1 MAFLI
6 PDTLDNLASP
16 LFFVA
21 RSHRVAGTKGR
32 DMTNHAEA
40 IAELKDLLGDRLS
53 QGQSVRETHSHDEAY
68 TTPVLPDA
76 VAFPEST
83 QEVSEIVKI
92 CARHKCPIV
101 AYGVGSS
108 LEGHVV
114 PVKGGVSLNMM
125 GMNKVLAIH
134 AEDLDAVVQPGVTRT
149 ELNTELRDT
158 GLMFT
163 VDPGADATMGGMA
176 ATRASGTNS
185 VRYGTMRENV
195 LALEV
200 VTADGS
206 IIRTGTRAKKSSAG
220 YDLTHL
226 FVGSEGTL
234 GIITELTV
242 RLFGQPESISAA
254 TCAFEDIDNAVQ
266 SVILAIQIG
275 LPMARI
281 ELIDEVQ
288 IKALNSYND
297 SFDLPEKPHLFLE
310 FHGSPAGVAEQVESF
325 KDIAED
331 LGATDFEWAKKTEDR
346 NRLWAAR
353 HNAYYAARSLRPQG
367 SAVLTDCCVPI
378 SALADC
384 IRIAKDK
391 IAEAGL
397 ISPIVGHVG
406 DGNFHLQILIDPE
419 DEVEFSA
426 AKALA
431 SELNHVAIE
440 HEGTVTGEHGVG
452 LGKIAYMEAQNGA
465 AYGVMAM
472 LKRSMDPDN
481 ILNPGKVVQI
491 N

>member
-1 MAFLI
+1 MSQNA
-6 PDTLDNLASP
+6 A
-16 LFFVA
+16 
-21 RSHRVAGTKGR
+21 
-32 DMTNHAEA
+32 A
-40 IAELKDLLGDRLS
+40 IAELKGLLGARCS
-53 QGQSVRETHSHDEAY
+53 EGQSVRETHSHDEAY

-76 VAFPEST
+76 VVFPET
-83 QEVSEIVKI
+83 TAEVSEIVKI
-92 CARHKCPIV
+92 CARHKCPVV

-114 PVKGGVSLNMM
+114 PVKGGISLNMS
-125 GMNKVLAIH
+125 GMNKILAIH
-134 AEDLDAVVQPGVTRT
+134 SEDLDAVVQPGVTRT
-149 ELNTELRDT
+149 ELNTALRDT

-163 VDPGADATMGGMA
+163 VDPGADASMGGMA

-206 IIRTGTRAKKSSAG
+206 IIRSGTRAKKSSAG

-266 SVILAIQIG
+266 SVIYAIQMG

-288 IKALNSYND
+288 IRALNSYND

-310 FHGSPAGVAEQVESF
+310 FHGSPAGVAEQVETF
-325 KDIAED
+325 KDMAED
-331 LGATDFEWAKKTEDR
+331 LGASDFEWAEKTEDR
-346 NRLWAAR
+346 NRLWSAR
-353 HNAYYAARSLRPQG
+353 HNAYYAARSLRPQA
-367 SAVLTDCCVPI
+367 SSIVTDCCVPI
-378 SALADC
+378 SALAEC
-384 IRIAKDK
+384 IHLAKDGIAK
-391 IAEAGL
+391 AGL
-397 ISPIVGHVG
+397 ISPVVGHVG
-406 DGNFHLQILIDPE
+406 DGNFHLQILVDRDNTE
-419 DEVEFSA
+419 EVAA
-426 AKALA
+426 AKALVA
-431 SELNHVAIE
+431 ELNHLAIKFS
-440 HEGTVTGEHGVG
+440 GTVTGEHGVG
-452 LGKIAYMEAQNGA
+452 LGKMPYMQAQHGD
-465 AYGVMAM
+465 AYGVMATM
-472 LKRSMDPDN
+472 KRALDPDN
-481 ILNPGKVVQI
+481 ILNPGKVVAI